1 MYFYIFPICAVA
13 LIVIGCVKIYL
24 KLTTKWARSPTCLL
38 GKTVIVTGSN
48 IGIGFYTAL
57 DFAKRGAR
65 VILACRDYK
74 KGESA
79 REEIIKRTDNPNV
92 FLKIVDMSSFES
104 VRAFA
109 QEINKTEDRLDIL
122 VNNAGMA
129 IVDDEKTK
137 DGLLM
142 AMQVNYF
149 SLFLLTNLLL
159 DLLKKSQPSRI
170 INTSSILAQVGTSFS
185 VDKLHKYNGNLDV
198 YAHSKLAIILF
209 TKELA
214 KRLEGSGVTVYS
226 LHPGAVKTDIFR
238 NAKGLIGSFMTSLFK
253 RWMNLFFK
261 TPEEGAQTTI
271 YCAVEKNIEKFSGHY
286 FVECRRVNDYKRAT
300 VPGLGEQLWRDSEE
314 VVNLTN

>member
-48 IGIGFYTAL
+48 IGIGFYTAV

-137 DGLLM
+137 DGHLM

-159 DLLKKSQPSRI
+159 
-170 INTSSILAQVGTSFS
+170 
-185 VDKLHKYNGNLDV
+185 
-198 YAHSKLAIILF
+198 
-209 TKELA
+209 
-214 KRLEGSGVTVYS
+214 
-226 LHPGAVKTDIFR
+226 
-238 NAKGLIGSFMTSLFK
+238 
-253 RWMNLFFK
+253 
-261 TPEEGAQTTI
+261 
-271 YCAVEKNIEKFSGHY
+271 
-286 FVECRRVNDYKRAT
+286 
-300 VPGLGEQLWRDSEE
+300 GE
-314 VVNLTN
+314 

>member
-1 MYFYIFPICAVA
+1 
-13 LIVIGCVKIYL
+13 
-24 KLTTKWARSPTCLL
+24 LL

-48 IGIGFYTAL
+48 IGKPSDSTFDRSLRVIVPGIGFYTAL

-74 KGESA
+74 KGEAA

-137 DGLLM
+137 DGHLM

-159 DLLKKSQPSRI
+159 
-170 INTSSILAQVGTSFS
+170 
-185 VDKLHKYNGNLDV
+185 
-198 YAHSKLAIILF
+198 
-209 TKELA
+209 
-214 KRLEGSGVTVYS
+214 
-226 LHPGAVKTDIFR
+226 
-238 NAKGLIGSFMTSLFK
+238 
-253 RWMNLFFK
+253 
-261 TPEEGAQTTI
+261 
-271 YCAVEKNIEKFSGHY
+271 
-286 FVECRRVNDYKRAT
+286 
-300 VPGLGEQLWRDSEE
+300 GE
-314 VVNLTN
+314 

>member
-74 KGESA
+74 KGEAA

-109 QEINKTEDRLDIL
+109 QEINKTEDRLDVL

-137 DGLLM
+137 DGHLM

-300 VPGLGEQLWRDSEE
+300 VPGLGEQLWRESEE